1 MADKKVATKKA
12 TPKKAPTRARDAEG
26 HFIAD
31 DPSTPD
37 VNEAFVQE
45 PEAEAEVVKEPITV
59 VPETKRGRVKGTW
72 RMYFNGQP
80 WDFVDGDHYDLPQDL
95 YNYLLASGNIY
106 DTLR

>member
-1 MADKKVATKKA
+1 MAEETEVEEVEVAEVAPAPASKPVA
-12 TPKKAPTRARDAEG
+12 KKAPAKKKAPVVE
-26 HFIAD
+26 
-31 DPSTPD
+31 
-37 VNEAFVQE
+37 E
-45 PEAEAEVVKEPITV
+45 PTAEVVEEPITV
-59 VPETKRGRVKGTW
+59 VPETKRGRIKGTW